1 MNPVSSPGPLLFL
14 GCKTRTT
21 LHSFSQ
27 ATFLD
32 QINCVL
38 VPNPEKSIHFPLF
51 SSSKYFLNQEHYR
64 ALLKDS
70 MTNILRPPSL
80 KSFIITFRSI
90 LLPCHPT
97 ENHHGK
103 NLNHTYP
110 YSELAFLVLWDEV
123 GVSDSIPL
131 LNSENIKVMAERLFP
146 LRSAA

>member
-1 MNPVSSPGPLLFL
+1 MNPASSPGPLLFL

-32 QINCVL
+32 QKKLCSSS
-38 VPNPEKSIHFPLF
+38 KSRKGIHLPLF

-70 MTNILRPPSL
+70 TTNILRPPSL
-80 KSFIITFRSI
+80 KSFIITFRFI

-97 ENHHGK
+97 ENHGK
-103 NLNHTYP
+103 TWIMLQALFRTGFFAP
-110 YSELAFLVLWDEV
+110 LGV
-123 GVSDSIPL
+123 GGGGGFHPT
-131 LNSENIKVMAERLFP
+131 P
-146 LRSAA
+146 